1 MEPLIVLLPLVG
13 SFLAL
18 LLGGRLGSSN
28 TIRLTT
34 SLVAL
39 ALALALG
46 CFGAVALDHRLVS
59 LSLFPWWDLSLLRL
73 SWGVFLDSL
82 TALMLLVVLSISL
95 LVHIY
100 SAGYMA
106 EDPHRPRFFG
116 YLSLFTFFMLV
127 LVTAPNLPQLFVG
140 WEGVGVCSYL
150 LISFWFTRRQAAK
163 SALKA
168 MVVNRVGDVGLIA
181 AMALLYREL
190 GTLDLATIFA
200 LAPSLATATVSF
212 FGWTLP
218 LATTVG
224 LLLLLAAVGKSAQLG
239 LHSWLPDAMEGP
251 TPVSALI
258 HAATMVTAGIFLLM
272 RCSPLL
278 ELSPFALGATALVG
292 SLTALF
298 GATTGLFQNDLK
310 RVVAYSTCS
319 QLGYMA
325 FACGLSAYNVGAF
338 HLYNHAF
345 FKALLFLGSGAIIH
359 ACADEQDMR
368 RLGGLGRL
376 LPFSYSAMLVGSL
389 SLGGF
394 PFLTGFYSKDLI
406 LEAALA
412 SAAPLAPFAYGL
424 GALSAFFTAF
434 YSFRLL
440 HFTFLSPPRGP
451 SSTFSGAGGHEAAG
465 PMLLAL
471 LPLAVASIFLG
482 FLCRE
487 LLVGAGTP
495 FWGGSITLLPGHLSQ
510 DWSEFLPLSS
520 KLLPLGLSLG
530 GAGFALLLHQLLYG
544 LLLRF
549 QLGSLGRTVF
559 VLLNGRWLLDPIQ
572 NRLLSLPALRFG
584 YRVAFQSLDR
594 GAIELLGPTGLSR
607 LATAVSRRV
616 SGLQSGFLYH
626 YAFLLVAALV
636 LLASL
641 LVLGPGLPLRWGS
654 VLLVLALLSPRPHG
668 LFPVQLPPSQ
678 PFEPP

>member
-1 MEPLIVLLPLVG
+1 MEPLVVLLPLFG
-13 SFLAL
+13 SVLAL
-18 LLGGRLGSSN
+18 LGGSRLGASAAVR
-28 TIRLTT
+28 ITT
-34 SLVAL
+34 GLVGFSLLL
-39 ALALALG
+39 ALII
-46 CFGAVALDHRLVS
+46 FFRVAGDHTVL
-59 LSLFPWWDLSLLRL
+59 LIPLFSWWDLSLLRL
-73 SWGVFLDSL
+73 SWGLLLDPL

-95 LVHIY
+95 LVHFY

-106 EDPHRPRFFG
+106 ADPHRPRFFA

-150 LISFWFTRRQAAK
+150 LISFWFTRRQAGK

-168 MVVNRVGDVGLIA
+168 MVVNRVGDLGLIA

-190 GTLDLATIFA
+190 GTLDLPTIFA
-200 LAPSLATATVSF
+200 LAPSLSQSRLLF
-212 FGWTLP
+212 FGWSVS
-218 LATTVG
+218 LATAVG
-224 LLLLLAAVGKSAQLG
+224 LFMLLAAVGKSAQLG

-278 ELSPFALGATALVG
+278 ELSSLALGAIALVG
-292 SLTALF
+292 ALTALF

-325 FACGLSAYNVGAF
+325 FACGLSAYTLGAF

-345 FKALLFLGSGAIIH
+345 FKALLFLGSGAVIH

-376 LPFSYSAMLVGSL
+376 LPFTYSAMLVGSL
-389 SLGGF
+389 SLAGF

-412 SAAPLAPFAYGL
+412 SPSPLAPFAYGL
-424 GALSAFFTAF
+424 GVVSAFFTAF

-440 HFTFLSPPRGP
+440 HLTFLSQPRAP
-451 SSTFSGAGGHEAAG
+451 RSTLIEAGSHEAVG

-482 FLCRE
+482 YLSRD

-495 FWGGSITLLPGHLSQ
+495 FWGGSLVPLPGHLGQ
-510 DWSEFLPLSS
+510 NWSEFLPLPM
-520 KLLPLGLSLG
+520 KLLPLFFSLVGGLS
-530 GAGFALLLHQLLYG
+530 ALAFHQLFYG
-544 LLLRF
+544 LLLQF
-549 QLGSLGRTVF
+549 QLGQSGRSLF
-559 VLLNGRWLLDPIQ
+559 VLLNGRWLVDPIQ
-572 NRLLSLPALRFG
+572 NRLVVLPVLRFG

-594 GAIELLGPTGLSR
+594 GVIELLGPTGLARAFGCLSVAAAR
-607 LATAVSRRV
+607 
-616 SGLQSGFLYH
+616 LQSGLVYH
-626 YAFLLVAALV
+626 YVFLLVAGLTLV
-636 LLASL
+636 VGLVYFGTGYYLRWTFLLLA
-641 LVLGPGLPLRWGS
+641 
-654 VLLVLALLSPRPHG
+654 LASTVPQSHVR
-668 LFPVQLPPSQ
+668 
-678 PFEPP
+678 

>member
-1 MEPLIVLLPLVG
+1 MEPLVVFLPLFG
-13 SFLAL
+13 SVLAL
-18 LLGGRLGSSN
+18 LGGSRLGASAA
-28 TIRLTT
+28 IRLTT

-39 ALALALG
+39 SLLLALVIL
-46 CFGAVALDHRLVS
+46 FGTVRDHTICLVP
-59 LSLFPWWDLSLLRL
+59 LFFWWDLGLLRL
-73 SWGVFLDSL
+73 TWGLLLDPL

-95 LVHIY
+95 CVHLY

-106 EDPHRPRFFG
+106 ADPHRPRFFG

-168 MVVNRVGDVGLIA
+168 MVVNRVGDLGLIA
-181 AMALLYREL
+181 TMALLYREL
-190 GTLDLATIFA
+190 GTLDLPTLFA
-200 LAPSLATATVSF
+200 LAPSLAQAQLLFLGCS
-212 FGWTLP
+212 LP
-218 LATTVG
+218 LATAVG
-224 LLLLLAAVGKSAQLG
+224 LFLLLAAVGKSAQLG

-278 ELSPFALGATALVG
+278 ELSPVALGVTALVG
-292 SLTALF
+292 ALTALF

-325 FACGLSAYNVGAF
+325 FACGLSDYQLGAF
-338 HLYNHAF
+338 HLHNHAF
-345 FKALLFLGSGAIIH
+345 FKALLFLGSGAVIH

-376 LPFSYSAMLVGSL
+376 LPFTYSAMLVGSL
-389 SLGGF
+389 SLAGF

-412 SAAPLAPFAYGL
+412 SPFPLAPFAYGL
-424 GALSAFFTAF
+424 GAISAFFTAF
-434 YSFRLL
+434 YSLRLL
-440 HFTFLSPPRGP
+440 HLTFLSSPRASR
-451 SSTFSGAGGHEAAG
+451 SSLEEVGSHEPTG
-465 PMLLAL
+465 WMLSAL
-471 LPLAVASIFLG
+471 LPLAGASIFLG
-482 FLCRE
+482 YLSRD

-495 FWGGSITLLPGHLSQ
+495 FWGGSLAVLPTHLGQ
-510 DWSEFLPLSS
+510 DWSEFLPLSL
-520 KLLPLGLSLG
+520 KLLPLALSLG
-530 GAGFALLLHQLLYG
+530 GALAALALHQLFYD

-549 QLGSLGRTVF
+549 QLARLGRLMF
-559 VLLNGRWLLDPIQ
+559 VLLNGRWLLDPLQ
-572 NRLLSLPALRFG
+572 NRLVVLPVLRFG

-594 GAIELLGPTGLSR
+594 GLIELLGPTGLARAFGR
-607 LATAVSRRV
+607 LSAAAGR
-616 SGLQSGFLYH
+616 LQSGLIYH
-626 YAFLLVAALV
+626 YGFLFMAGLVLLVGLVHLGGATLHLRWAFLLFA
-636 LLASL
+636 LASI
-641 LVLGPGLPLRWGS
+641 S
-654 VLLVLALLSPRPHG
+654 
-668 LFPVQLPPSQ
+668 FPNHDR
-678 PFEPP
+678 

>member
-1 MEPLIVLLPLVG
+1 MEPLIVLLPLLG
-13 SFLAL
+13 SVLAL
-18 LLGGRLGSSN
+18 FLGGRLGATL

-34 SLVAL
+34 GLVATSLVL
-39 ALALALG
+39 ALATFLATA
-46 CFGAVALDHRLVS
+46 FGHRTVL
-59 LSLFPWWDLSLLRL
+59 LPLFPWWDLSLLRL
-73 SWGVFLDSL
+73 SWGLLIDPL
-82 TALMLLVVLSISL
+82 TAVMLLVVLSISL
-95 LVHIY
+95 LVHLY

-106 EDPHRPRFFG
+106 EDPHRPRFFA

-127 LVTAPNLPQLFVG
+127 LVVAPNLPQLFVG

-168 MVVNRVGDVGLIA
+168 MVVNRVGDLGLIA
-181 AMALLYREL
+181 AMALLYREV
-190 GTLDLATIFA
+190 GTLDLTTIFA
-200 LAPSLATATVSF
+200 LAPSLASAA
-212 FGWTLP
+212 LP
-218 LATTVG
+218 LLGQPIPLPTAIG

-278 ELSPFALGATALVG
+278 ELSPTALGATALVG

-325 FACGLSAYNVGAF
+325 FACGLSAYSVGAF

-345 FKALLFLGSGAIIH
+345 FKALLFLGSGAVIH

-368 RLGGLGRL
+368 RLGGLARL
-376 LPFSYSAMLVGSL
+376 LPFTYSAMVVGSL
-389 SLGGF
+389 SLAGF

-412 SAAPLAPFAYGL
+412 SPSPLAPFAYGL

-434 YSFRLL
+434 YSLRLL
-440 HFTFLSPPRGP
+440 HFTFLSQPRGP
-451 SSTFSGAGGHEAAG
+451 VSSFSQAGSHEAAG

-471 LPLAVASIFLG
+471 LPLTLASLFLG
-482 FLCRE
+482 YLSRE
-487 LLVGAGTP
+487 LFVGLGTP
-495 FWGGSITLLPGHLSQ
+495 FWGNSLALHPLHLAQ
-510 DWSEFLPLSS
+510 DWSEFLPLPL
-520 KLLPLGLSLG
+520 KLLPLVLSLA
-530 GAGFALLLHQLLYG
+530 GAAGALLLHQLLYRF
-544 LLLRF
+544 LLGF
-549 QLGSLGRTVF
+549 QLGGIGRPVG

-572 NRLLSLPALRFG
+572 NRFFTLPALRFG
-584 YRVAFQSLDR
+584 YRVAFQTLDR

-607 LATAVSRRV
+607 TVASLSSRI

-626 YAFLLVAALV
+626 YVFLLLAALCCLGLMLV
-636 LLASL
+636 LPPAQPFRWL
-641 LVLGPGLPLRWGS
+641 LVF
-654 VLLVLALLSPRPHG
+654 LALAPLSPPAHG
-668 LFPVQLPPSQ
+668 S
-678 PFEPP
+678 